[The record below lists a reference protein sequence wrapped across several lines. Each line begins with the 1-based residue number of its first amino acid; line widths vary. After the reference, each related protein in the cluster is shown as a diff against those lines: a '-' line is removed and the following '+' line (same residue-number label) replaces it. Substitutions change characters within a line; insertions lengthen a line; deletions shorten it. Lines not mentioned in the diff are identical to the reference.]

1 MSQSPSASTNFRTI
15 FVAAMKA
22 YETKTKTDLLTHPL
36 ATQLQSCN
44 TSSDILAVLHDK
56 VNEFEKS
63 RGHNERLSSWL
74 DPTINVLYA
83 FSSTVGQGVGLV
95 SLDFASDPPLIS
107 LADILT
113 CKYHLC
119 WYRHS
124 LLGENLPISLFRGIF
139 NTKVCQA
146 AKDVSA
152 SEEALADLFD
162 RIENFFK
169 RLETYT
175 EVPPTNAMTDII
187 VKIMVEVLNIFATAT
202 KEMKQGRA
210 SEERIGNP

>member
-1 MSQSPSASTNFRTI
+1 
-15 FVAAMKA
+15 MKA
-22 YETKTKTDLLTHPL
+22 YEKKTKTDLHTHPL

-44 TSSDILAVLHDK
+44 SSSDILAVLLDK

-63 RGHNERLSSWL
+63 RSHNERLSSWL
-74 DPTINVLYA
+74 GPTINVLYA

-95 SLDFASDPPLIS
+95 SLNGSTLTTINAHFLVT
-107 LADILT
+107 DILT
-113 CKYHLC
+113 CEYHLC
-119 WYRHS
+119 WYRYS
-124 LLGENLPISLFRGIF
+124 LLGEDLPKSFFGGVF
-139 NTKVCQA
+139 NTEVRQA
-146 AKDVSA
+146 AKDVGA

-169 RLETYT
+169 RLESYT

-187 VKIMVEVLNIFATAT
+187 VKIMVEVLNIFAIAT

-210 SEERIGNP
+210 SE